1 MTISSAPTIAL
12 AISYLGI
19 IFACLWRGR
28 LRWIGLPLSCAVALW
43 PRPPAPVA
51 WIASDGGDAAVNVAG
66 KAVALKP
73 NERAYAV
80 GTWAQRRGLDL
91 PADPAKAQAAV
102 ADCNRMHCTAKG
114 AAKPAIAAWWTRRK
128 PSDDAVA
135 DLCKG
140 ADIVVTRAYVTPPAA
155 CSSAIVLGP
164 DDFAKG
170 GAAEVFPGGGSRG
183 GAGWKL
189 VWSQPLRG
197 ERPWSVSHQ

>member
-1 MTISSAPTIAL
+1 M
-12 AISYLGI
+12 
-19 IFACLWRGR
+19 
-28 LRWIGLPLSCAVALW
+28 PLSCAVALW
-43 PRPPAPVA
+43 PRPAPPAA

-91 PADPAKAQAAV
+91 PADPVKAQAV
-102 ADCNRMHCTAKG
+102 IADCNRMHCTATGK
-114 AAKPAIAAWWTRRK
+114 AKPAIATWWTRRK
-128 PSDDAVA
+128 LKDETLAA
-135 DLCKG
+135 LCKG
-140 ADIVVTRAYVTPPAA
+140 ADIVVTRAYVTPPAD
-155 CSSAIVLGP
+155 CKSAIVLGP

-170 GAAEVFPGGGSRG
+170 GAAEVFHSGGSGG

-197 ERPWSVSHQ
+197 RRPWSVGGLAQ